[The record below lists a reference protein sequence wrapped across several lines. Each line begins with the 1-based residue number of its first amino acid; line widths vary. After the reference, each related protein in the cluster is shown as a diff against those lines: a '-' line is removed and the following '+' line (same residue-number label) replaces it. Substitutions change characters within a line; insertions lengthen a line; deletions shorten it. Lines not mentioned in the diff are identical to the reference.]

1 MSFPTAINKSLAFG
15 VPGEFYAE
23 GPSRVR
29 PAILQSTDAK
39 NNVFGRAFSQ
49 ISDHVGAGG
58 SEELFAGIL
67 VNPKSQPMYGD
78 STNPL
83 SPSMTLPNGL
93 NAEFCSMGIL
103 VVSFTSAVA
112 VGQKVV
118 FDTTTGELSTV
129 APAATSAG
137 TGKAFVPNCRVSHFT
152 TAGAGPAVITL
163 TN

>member
-1 MSFPTAINKSLAFG
+1 MAFPSAVNKTLAFG
-15 VPGEFYAE
+15 IPGEFYAD
-23 GPSRVR
+23 GPTRVHSG
-29 PAILQSTDAK
+29 ILQSTDAE

-49 ISDHVGAGG
+49 SGDHVAAGG
-58 SEELFAGIL
+58 LEEYFAGIL

-78 STNPL
+78 ATNPL
-83 SPSMTLPNGL
+83 SASMTLPNGL

-103 VVSFTSAVA
+103 VVNFSSAVA

-129 APAATSAG
+129 APTATSAG
-137 TGKAFVPNCRVSHFT
+137 TGKAFVPNCKVTHFT
-152 TAGAGPAVITL
+152 TSGSGPAVITL